1 MAEPTTQIHVL
12 VGCSDARDVGQIHL
26 EVVEQ
31 VRAEYLTRGIR
42 SELFVLRTPGSFVT
56 GDVLTDLGH
65 IVASTQRE
73 FEVAGGIQ
81 YFVHVQSHG
90 ELIIAG
96 DEKYNCG
103 LHHLEVQSGS
113 IFNCGMLGA
122 TRVAVDLERL
132 VIELAPSVELG
143 DGRVIRVDS
152 EDAIRRLLRG
162 RYGYDGYLA
171 GDWIKSVDDL
181 RTHARV
187 QKAILERAV
196 RTDPELRSLDIRV
209 TAGIQDYG
217 HNSYIRVD
225 GGVPD
230 AKFWDEGQR
239 LINRRLA
246 ELPRESIDRARQ
258 SEGQKP
264 LVVLFAMSDIRG
276 ARSRGLARYAAL
288 TGRPI
293 TTYEPNTVFAM
304 SGSAL
309 DLPGSPLGPYAIAG
323 LFYAVK
329 ALGLRQIL
337 VMGNDQAQAE
347 RMILKIETDP
357 IASLIV
363 KHFDAKLVPVLA
375 S

>member
-1 MAEPTTQIHVL
+1 VSTTQIHIL
-12 VGCSDARDVGQIHL
+12 VGCSDARDVGQVHL
-26 EVVEQ
+26 DVVERT
-31 VRAEYLTRGIR
+31 RAEYLAKGIR
-42 SELFVLRTPGSFVT
+42 SELFVLRTPGCFVT
-56 GDVLTDLGH
+56 GDVLTDLGS

-73 FEVAGGIQ
+73 IDVSSHAGIQ
-81 YFVHVQSHG
+81 YFVHVQVHG
-90 ELIIAG
+90 ELNIAG
-96 DEKYNCG
+96 EEKYNCG
-103 LHHLEVQSGS
+103 LHHVEVEAGS
-113 IFNCGMLGA
+113 VFNCGMLGA
-122 TRVAVDLERL
+122 TGVAVDLERL
-132 VIELAPSVELG
+132 IIELAPSVELG

-152 EDAIRRLLRG
+152 EDAVRRLLRG

-171 GDWIKSVDDL
+171 GDWVKSVDDL

-209 TAGIQDYG
+209 TAGIQDYR
-217 HNSYIRVD
+217 HNAYIRVD

-230 AKFWDEGQR
+230 AKFWDEGQKQ
-239 LINRRLA
+239 INQLLA
-246 ELPRESIDRARQ
+246 ELPRDSIDRSRQ
-258 SEGQKP
+258 SERQKP
-264 LVVLFAMSDIRG
+264 LVILFAMGDIRG
-276 ARSRGLARYAAL
+276 SRARGLACFAKM

-329 ALGLRQIL
+329 GLGLKKIL
-337 VMGNDQAQAE
+337 VMGNNQAQAD
-347 RMILKIETDP
+347 RMVRKITVDP

-363 KHFDAKLVPVLA
+363 KHFDAELMPIVA
-375 S
+375 E